1 MKNNKGFTLIEILA
15 VIIILGILLII
26 AVPAVS
32 ESIMDSRKST
42 FAESGIK
49 YIDAAIDE
57 INAFTYRI
65 KDTETTY
72 YIPTSCLN
80 TDKNTETP
88 FGTLEESYVVVSA
101 NNDED
106 RNYFYT
112 GRDSS
117 NHAIL
122 LTNRELLS
130 KDSVLTSIGII
141 YTDYCIAGTTKTVVF
156 DKNNCKSRLVDG
168 GTCDKTYV
176 AKDGALLES
185 EYEDHSNE

>member
-15 VIIILGILLII
+15 VIIILGILFMI

-32 ESIMDSRKST
+32 QSIMDSRKST

-65 KDTETTY
+65 KDTNKTY

-80 TDKNTETP
+80 TDKNEETP
-88 FGTLEESYVVVSA
+88 FGVLEDSYVVVSA
-101 NNDED
+101 DNDED

-117 NHAIL
+117 NHGIL

-130 KDSVLTSIGII
+130 KDVVLPSIGLIH
-141 YTDYCIAGTTKTVVF
+141 TDYCIEGTSKTVIY
-156 DKNNCKSRLVDG
+156 DKTNCKASTE
-168 GTCDKTYV
+168 GTCSAYIPKN
-176 AKDGALLES
+176 GALTLTG
-185 EYEDHSNE
+185 NN

>member
-15 VIIILGILLII
+15 VIIILGILMII

-32 ESIMDSRKST
+32 NYIADSRKST
-42 FAESGIK
+42 FAESAIK

-65 KDTETTY
+65 KDTDATY
-72 YIPTSCLN
+72 YIPTSCLD
-80 TDKNTETP
+80 TDKEGETP
-88 FGTLEESYVVVSA
+88 FGKLEDSYVVVSA

-112 GRDSS
+112 GRDTSG
-117 NHAIL
+117 HGIL

-130 KDSVLTSIGII
+130 KSVVLTSIGFI
-141 YTDYCIAGTTKTVVF
+141 YTDYCIEGTTKTVVF

-168 GTCDKTYV
+168 GTCDGNPI
-176 AKDGALLES
+176 AKDGALLKSDYDNHPTE
-185 EYEDHSNE
+185 